1 MMYYDVFS
9 SFWDVLPCI
18 EMYWK
23 NRSRHMTGT
32 HGWGSIGCINTCC
45 PCINTCWM
53 YSTPLHAIY
62 MQKAMYSSLLGCFAV
77 FENRGEQCGC
87 ILDVLACILHVLAV
101 SRCINIEY
109 IKIHPNYRACKVRM
123 YWRDLDV
130 LYLYRGCIRCIGC
143 IHIVFGMYCA
153 SILGV
158 FWLRIYW

>member
-53 YSTPLHAIY
+53 YSTQIHAIY